1 MISRIAPAP
10 SPGPEVEAAREPT
23 VLRREWRILAAGA
36 AVFALVFTLP
46 VGWPRFDGAVHE
58 ALALTRWYAQEHF
71 LLCLVP
77 AFLIAGAIGAYIS
90 QAAVMKYLG
99 PTAPKPAA
107 YGMGAVSGS
116 LLAVCSCT
124 ILPLFGSIWRRG
136 AGLGPAIAF
145 LYSGPAINVLAIVL
159 TATVLGAELG
169 LARAIGAIG
178 FSVLIGLAMHMI
190 YRREE
195 HARSRGGL
203 LLPDEANGRPLWQ
216 TAGYFAAL
224 VGVLVFANWGQPQQA
239 DGIWYDIWRAKWLL
253 TALFGTALGLVM
265 VLWFGMRWWKMAL
278 VATATLLSWLGLE
291 QWLLPAFGHLLPG
304 YGDGLPWHAML
315 PFTVAVVGL
324 VVASSGGDAT
334 DEGREWIEQS
344 WGFARQI
351 TPLLLIGVLVAGFL
365 LGRPGEEG
373 LIPAHWVADL
383 VGDNS
388 LRANLFAALAG
399 SLMYFATLT
408 EVPILQGL
416 IGSGMAKGPAL
427 ALLLAGPAVSLPNM
441 LVIRAILGTRK
452 TLVFV
457 GLVVALSTVCGYAY
471 GQLF

>member
-1 MISRIAPAP
+1 
-10 SPGPEVEAAREPT
+10 VETAREPP

-36 AVFALVFTLP
+36 VVFALVFTLP
-46 VGWPRFDGAVHE
+46 VGWSRFDGAVYE

-77 AFLIAGAIGAYIS
+77 AFLIAGAIAVYIS
-90 QAAVMKYLG
+90 QAAVMEYLG
-99 PTAPKPAA
+99 PAAPKPAA
-107 YGMGAVSGS
+107 YAMGAISGS
-116 LLAVCSCT
+116 ILAVCSCT

-145 LYSGPAINVLAIVL
+145 LYSGPAINVLAVVL

-178 FSVLIGLAMHMI
+178 FSVLIGLTMHLI

-195 HARSRGGL
+195 LARATGAL
-203 LLPDEANGRPLWQ
+203 LLPTDDVSRPLWQ
-216 TAGYFAAL
+216 TVAYFSAL
-224 VGVLVFANWGQPQQA
+224 VAVLVFANWGRPQA
-239 DGIWYDIWRAKWLL
+239 TAGLWHGIWNAKWLL
-253 TALFGTALGLVM
+253 TSLSGIALGAMM
-265 VLWFGMRWWKMAL
+265 VAWFGIRWWKMAL
-278 VATATLLSWLGLE
+278 VALATAMTWAVLDG
-291 QWLLPAFGHLLPG
+291 WLLPAYGPLLPG
-304 YGDGLPWHAML
+304 YANGLPWQAML
-315 PFTVAVVGL
+315 PFTVAVIGL
-324 VVASSGGDAT
+324 VIVSSAGDAPE
-334 DEGREWIEQS
+334 DGREWIEQS
-344 WGFARQI
+344 WSFAKQI

-373 LIPAHWVADL
+373 LVPGHWIAGL
-383 VGDNS
+383 VGGNS
-388 LRANLFAALAG
+388 LWANLFAALAG

-416 IGSGMAKGPAL
+416 IGNGMGKGPAL

-457 GLVVALSTVCGYAY
+457 GLVVGMSTLCGFLY
-471 GQLF
+471 GSIG

>member
-1 MISRIAPAP
+1 
-10 SPGPEVEAAREPT
+10 VETAREPP

-36 AVFALVFTLP
+36 LVFALVFTLP
-46 VGWPRFDGAVHE
+46 VGSSRFDGAVYE

-77 AFLIAGAIGAYIS
+77 AFLIAGGIAVYIS
-90 QAAVMKYLG
+90 QGAVMKYLG

-107 YGMGAVSGS
+107 YAMGAISGS
-116 LLAVCSCT
+116 ILAVCSCT

-178 FSVLIGLAMHMI
+178 FSVLIGLTMHLI

-195 HARSRGGL
+195 LARAAGSL
-203 LLPDEANGRPLWQ
+203 LLPADDNPRPLWK
-216 TAGYFAAL
+216 TVAYFAAL
-224 VGVLVFANWGQPQQA
+224 VAVLVFANWGRPQA
-239 DGIWYDIWRAKWLL
+239 TAGLWHAIWQAKWLL
-253 TALFGTALGLVM
+253 TSMSGIALGAMM
-265 VLWFGMRWWKMAL
+265 VAWFGIRWWKMAL
-278 VATATLLSWLGLE
+278 VALATAMTWAVLDG
-291 QWLLPAFGHLLPG
+291 WLLQAYGSLLPG
-304 YGDGLPWHAML
+304 YANGLPWHAML

-324 VVASSGGDAT
+324 VIVSSAGDAPE
-334 DEGREWIEQS
+334 DGREWIEQS
-344 WGFARQI
+344 WGFAKQI

-373 LIPAHWVADL
+373 LVPGHWIAGL
-383 VGDNS
+383 VGGNS
-388 LRANLFAALAG
+388 LWANLFAASAG

-416 IGSGMAKGPAL
+416 IGNGMGKGPAL

-441 LVIRAILGTRK
+441 LVIRALLGTRK

-457 GLVVALSTVCGYAY
+457 GLVVGMSTLCGFLY
-471 GQLF
+471 GIIA

>member
-1 MISRIAPAP
+1 
-10 SPGPEVEAAREPT
+10 VETAREPP

-36 AVFALVFTLP
+36 LVFALVFTLP
-46 VGWPRFDGAVHE
+46 VGSSRFDGAVYE

-77 AFLIAGAIGAYIS
+77 AFLIAGGIAVYIS
-90 QAAVMKYLG
+90 QGAVMKYLG

-107 YGMGAVSGS
+107 YAMGAISGS
-116 LLAVCSCT
+116 ILAVCSCT

-178 FSVLIGLAMHMI
+178 FSVLTGLTTHLI

-195 HARSRGGL
+195 LARAAGSL
-203 LLPDEANGRPLWQ
+203 LLPADDNPRPLWK
-216 TAGYFAAL
+216 TVAYFAAL
-224 VGVLVFANWGQPQQA
+224 VAVLVFANWGRPQA
-239 DGIWYDIWRAKWLL
+239 TAGLWHAIWQAKWLL
-253 TALFGTALGLVM
+253 TSMSGIALGAMM
-265 VLWFGMRWWKMAL
+265 VAWFGIRWWKMAL
-278 VATATLLSWLGLE
+278 VALATAMTWAVLDG
-291 QWLLPAFGHLLPG
+291 WLLQAYGSLLPG
-304 YGDGLPWHAML
+304 YANGLPWHAML

-324 VVASSGGDAT
+324 VIVSSAGDAPE
-334 DEGREWIEQS
+334 DGREWIEQS
-344 WGFARQI
+344 WGFAKQI

-373 LIPAHWVADL
+373 LVPGHWIAGL
-383 VGDNS
+383 VGGNS
-388 LRANLFAALAG
+388 LWANLFAASAG

-416 IGSGMAKGPAL
+416 IGNGMGKGPAL

-441 LVIRAILGTRK
+441 LVIRALLGTRK

-457 GLVVALSTVCGYAY
+457 GLVVGMSTLCGFLY
-471 GQLF
+471 GIIA

>member
-1 MISRIAPAP
+1 VA
-10 SPGPEVEAAREPT
+10 VAREPAI
-23 VLRREWRILAAGA
+23 LRREWRVLAAA
-36 AVFALVFTLP
+36 ALVFALVFSLP
-46 VGWPRFDGAVHE
+46 VGWARFDGAVNE

-77 AFLIAGAIGAYIS
+77 AFLIAGAIAVFIS

-99 PTAPKPAA
+99 PAAPKPVA
-107 YGMGAVSGS
+107 YGMGAISGS
-116 LLAVCSCT
+116 ILAVCSCT

-159 TATVLGAELG
+159 TASVLGAELG
-169 LARAIGAIG
+169 LARAVGAIG
-178 FSVLIGLAMHMI
+178 FSVLV
-190 YRREE
+190 
-195 HARSRGGL
+195 GL
-203 LLPDEANGRPLWQ
+203 LMHLLYRKEESARANGQLLIPQDDQERPLWE
-216 TAGYFAAL
+216 TASYFAAL
-224 VGVLVFANWGQPQQA
+224 IGVLVFANWGQPQA
-239 DGIWYDIWRAKWLL
+239 TAGLWYEIWNAKWLL
-253 TALFGTALGLVM
+253 TSLFGVALAVLM
-265 VLWFGMRWWKMAL
+265 VLWFGIRWWKLAL
-278 VATATLLSWLGLE
+278 VAVLTALSWAALTG
-291 QWLLPAFGHLLPG
+291 WLLPAHGALLPG
-304 YGDGLPWHAML
+304 YQDGLPWHAML

-324 VVASSGGDAT
+324 VLVSSAGDAPA
-334 DEGREWIEQS
+334 EGREWVEQS
-344 WGFARQI
+344 WGFAKQV

-373 LIPAHWVADL
+373 LIPGRWVADL
-383 VGDNS
+383 VGGNS
-388 LRANLFAALAG
+388 LSANLCAALAG

-416 IGSGMAKGPAL
+416 IGNGMGQGPAL

-457 GLVVALSTVCGYAY
+457 GLVVALSTVAGFVY
-471 GQLF
+471 GSLF

>member
-1 MISRIAPAP
+1 MTSSSGRAPWRT
-10 SPGPEVEAAREPT
+10 PEVEAVHQVPI
-23 VLRREWRILAAGA
+23 LRREWRILAAGL
-36 AVFALVFTLP
+36 AVFVLVFALP

-77 AFLIAGAIGAYIS
+77 AFLIAGAIAVFIS

-99 PTAPKPAA
+99 PAAPKPVA
-107 YGMGAVSGS
+107 YGVGAVSGS
-116 LLAVCSCT
+116 ILAVCSCT
-124 ILPLFGSIWRRG
+124 ILPLFGSIWKRG

-178 FSVLIGLAMHMI
+178 FSVLIGLTMHMI

-195 HARSRGGL
+195 RARAGGTL
-203 LLPDEANGRPLWQ
+203 LLPEADETRPLWQ
-216 TAGYFAAL
+216 TASYFAAL
-224 VGVLVFANWGQPQQA
+224 IGVLVFANWGRPQA
-239 DGIWYDIWRAKWLL
+239 TAGPWFEIWNAKWAL
-253 TALFGTALGLVM
+253 TGLFGTALGVMM
-265 VLWFGMRWWKMAL
+265 VLWFGIRWWKMAL
-278 VATATLLSWLGLE
+278 LALIVALAAV
-291 QWLLPAFGHLLPG
+291 LLPAWVLPAWGYLLPG

-315 PFTVAVVGL
+315 PFTIAVAGIVL
-324 VVASSGGDAT
+324 LSSGRDAGD
-334 DEGREWIEQS
+334 ENREWVEQS
-344 WGFARQI
+344 WGFAKQI

-373 LIPAHWVADL
+373 LIPAQWIGDL
-383 VGDNS
+383 VGGNS
-388 LRANLFAALAG
+388 LAANLIAALAG

-416 IGSGMAKGPAL
+416 IGNGMGKGPAL

-441 LVIRAILGTRK
+441 LVIRAILGTQK

-457 GLVVALSTVCGYAY
+457 GLVVGLSTACGFLY
-471 GQLF
+471 GTFF